1 MIVKTGLHKSGG
13 FFQRKRS
20 FFGWMNSSRLFPDIQ
35 QITFEFSK
43 QVAKIVF
50 LSVQINFYRRKFSLE
65 KVVPITFFR
74 IRLDFF
80 KSFVKKKNFQLKIVS
95 RVIRTGLYAFRGTF
109 RFLSFLVC
117 LSKSVPVSRW
127 TYLGFF
133 SLNKQLFTFFFQ
145 NLSRKLSY
153 FDNSISTDWQNC
165 VLSV

>member
-109 RFLSFLVC
+109 RFLSFFGMFIKKRPCVQMNLF
-117 LSKSVPVSRW
+117 RI
-127 TYLGFF
+127 FF
-133 SLNKQLFTFFFQ
+133 FEQTIVYVFFQ

-153 FDNSISTDWQNC
+153 FDNNISTDWQNC